1 VVAQLYFFVL
11 PFIDFQAIFFF
22 FSFQFVFCLIQEQNS
37 LSLSLSHSVG
47 FTIVSFS
54 LCGIY
59 YCVLLCRRRKKPWRL
74 QSVCSA
80 ELHDR
85 VEILHLLLYRKF
97 FMETKC
103 GLFLFLLAGGISIGG
118 MVVVFMLFLLLLH
131 L

>member
-1 VVAQLYFFVL
+1 MGAQLYFFVL

-47 FTIVSFS
+47 FTIVFCCVGEGKS
-54 LCGIY
+54 L
-59 YCVLLCRRRKKPWRL
+59 
-74 QSVCSA
+74 A